1 MGSVAITRVT
11 VVGTVAI
18 LSVIL
23 WTAAYRVAAFTWT
36 VAAELEQATALA
48 ELAPRP
54 QTTIVY
60 DIHGQPAFT
69 YFVEQRIDVSL
80 DQVSPQMVQALLA
93 IEDRRF
99 FDHNGLDAVR
109 IG

>member
-1 MGSVAITRVT
+1 MLVGAVA
-11 VVGTVAI
+11 VVSA
-18 LSVIL
+18 IL
-23 WTAAYRVAAFTWT
+23 WTAAYRVSTFTWT
-36 VAAELEQATALA
+36 VAAELEHAAALA

-80 DQVSPQMVQALLA
+80 DQISPRMVQALLSIVVLLVLA
-93 IEDRRF
+93 AR
-99 FDHNGLDAVR
+99 AVNTIR
-109 IG
+109 